1 MPRHTGAY
9 RGDKRR
15 KEIARQKKQEEK
27 RQRRISKGKD
37 SENPA
42 IEGTD
47 QQMEETSVEDT
58 DNVNTV
64 TEEEQQQ

>member
-1 MPRHTGAY
+1 MSKHTGAY

-27 RQRRISKGKD
+27 RQRRISKGKGP
-37 SENPA
+37 ENLA

-64 TEEEQQQ
+64 TEEEQ